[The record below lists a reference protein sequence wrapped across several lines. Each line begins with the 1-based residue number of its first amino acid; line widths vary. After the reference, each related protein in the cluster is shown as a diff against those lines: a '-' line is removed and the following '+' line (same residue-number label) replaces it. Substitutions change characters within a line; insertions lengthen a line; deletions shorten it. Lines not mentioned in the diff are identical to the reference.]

1 MACAFGHAHWQ
12 LVYKS
17 APGEGQTVTAVT
29 VLSLLKGKK
38 KAADAGEV
46 SRPAAFCLLS
56 GGGGLLGVD
65 WLKAAAR
72 DRWKFNGEIVG
83 ILPKKP
89 RYFSNNRQ
97 IARFEARKSDLYD
110 KTQKPVSYLLEI
122 FGQFWAFLSRPRFHR
137 MALAD
142 FAACHHGPDRL
153 PLLCCL
159 LPQTRSTPTKNTTKN
174 PHKPAKGKAQRRKPL
189 GF

>member
-65 WLKAAAR
+65 WLNDWLLVA
-72 DRWKFNGEIVG
+72 GLVG
-83 ILPKKP
+83 DI
-89 RYFSNNRQ
+89 
-97 IARFEARKSDLYD
+97 
-110 KTQKPVSYLLEI
+110 
-122 FGQFWAFLSRPRFHR
+122 GFWVLT
-137 MALAD
+137 
-142 FAACHHGPDRL
+142 G
-153 PLLCCL
+153 
-159 LPQTRSTPTKNTTKN
+159 
-174 PHKPAKGKAQRRKPL
+174 
-189 GF
+189 